1 MGVIR
6 WIKLN
11 QIKHGQLYEDED
23 GDEAVCRCMCSGFS
37 GGSELFGTADF
48 YDHIHSDQRWVMI
61 LPMLYTKCSKTVTN
75 IQVCDLRS
83 WGIYKEVMAACR

>member
-48 YDHIHSDQRWVMI
+48 YDHNSQ
-61 LPMLYTKCSKTVTN
+61 
-75 IQVCDLRS
+75 
-83 WGIYKEVMAACR
+83 